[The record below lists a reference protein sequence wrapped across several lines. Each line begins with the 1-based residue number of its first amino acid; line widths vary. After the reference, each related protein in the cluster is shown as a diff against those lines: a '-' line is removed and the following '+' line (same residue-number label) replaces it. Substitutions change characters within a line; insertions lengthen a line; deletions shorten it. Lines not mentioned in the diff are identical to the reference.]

1 MNLFRD
7 KQFGLKIEAV
17 SGVQETLAVG
27 DYGISL
33 TDLSGVSA
41 IEAIDANTFR
51 GSISATAARI
61 GTKTASFEL
70 GGELKNSGVLNTK
83 PKIDPIL
90 NIARFVSDSVMT
102 MEIGTVVG
110 TTTKLQSVITGGTS
124 NATGLVVGVEGT
136 TTVNIYYIVLSGVFQ
151 SGETITSGTFSAV
164 TASVPAQHGF
174 IYRPSSTI
182 ASEKTATINLYDGG
196 IKKNAYGA
204 AGTFTLSL
212 STESYPSW
220 TSSITAV
227 LKPDEW
233 GVEGTKVSNI
243 VYEDHLPEIVNAANL
258 AVGTLVTPV
267 TSSIECD
274 LGNTVVMLRDLNSP
288 TWLKYALVTAREAS
302 ATISCMAEPDSDV
315 YAKLFAGQTAQLTF
329 TMGSGDGN
337 RIDIIAPAVQFTGI
351 TESDQDSLLAQEI
364 ACKLTGDDK
373 ELSIWFR

>member
-7 KQFGLKIEAV
+7 KQFGLKIESV
-17 SGVQETLAVG
+17 SGVQETLSAS

-51 GSISATAARI
+51 GSISATASRI

-90 NIARFVSDSVMT
+90 TIARFVSDNVMSMT
-102 MEIGTVVG
+102 IDTIVG

-124 NATGLVVGVEGT
+124 SATGLVVAVEDT
-136 TTVNIYYIVLSGVFQ
+136 KIYYIVMSGVFV

-164 TASVPAQHGF
+164 TSTTPVQHGF

-196 IKKNAYGA
+196 IEKNAYGA

-212 STESYPSW
+212 DTESYPSW

-233 GVEGTKVSNI
+233 GVEGTKVNNI

-288 TWLKYALVTAREAS
+288 TWLKYALVTSREAT

-373 ELSIWFR
+373 ELVLWFR

>member
-17 SGVQETLAVG
+17 SGVQETLTAS

-51 GSISATAARI
+51 GSISATASRI

-83 PKIDPIL
+83 PKIDQIL
-90 NIARFVSDSVMT
+90 TIARFVSDNVMSMT
-102 MEIGTVVG
+102 IGTIVG
-110 TTTKLQSVITGGTS
+110 TTTKLQSVIAGGTS
-124 NATGLVVGVEGT
+124 NATGLVVAVEDT
-136 TTVNIYYIVLSGVFQ
+136 KIYYIAMSGAFV

-164 TASVPAQHGF
+164 TSTTPVQHGF

-196 IKKNAYGA
+196 IEKNAYGA

-212 STESYPSW
+212 DTESYPSW

-227 LKPDEW
+227 LNPDEW
-233 GVEGTKVSNI
+233 GVEGTKVSGI
-243 VYEDHLPEIVNAANL
+243 VYEDHLPEIVNSANMS
-258 AVGTLVTPV
+258 VGTFTTPV

-274 LGNTVVMLRDLNSP
+274 LGNNVVMLRDLNSP
-288 TWLKYALVTAREAS
+288 TWLKYALVTAREAT

-315 YAKLFAGQTAQLTF
+315 YSRLFAGQTARLTF

-373 ELSIWFR
+373 ELVLWFR